1 MGKPATPPFC
11 IRPLPLGRWQIEQA
25 LEPFD
30 CLPWATMSGIGG
42 WSFGNQS
49 AGPKR
54 ALIWATVNDNGLPS
68 SVRGVF
74 AGSTGS
80 LPATADLMKRDHD
93 AAHVEVRVSGEAPP
107 IDADPDM
114 LKMVFQNLLINSSH
128 ALEGRGRID
137 VRVGMS
143 GGAATIAVSSAPFT
157 EIG

>member
-1 MGKPATPPFC
+1 MSKKRLRASE
-11 IRPLPLGRWQIEQA
+11 IEIEQA

-80 LPATADLMKRDHD
+80 PPGRSHGLG
-93 AAHVEVRVSGEAPP
+93 VSP
-107 IDADPDM
+107 
-114 LKMVFQNLLINSSH
+114 
-128 ALEGRGRID
+128 
-137 VRVGMS
+137 
-143 GGAATIAVSSAPFT
+143 
-157 EIG
+157 